1 MFVAKEHADYVPSTA
16 EDPRLD
22 EVARAVKRFGYQQD
36 ALIEVLHIAQ
46 HAFGHLDEALLTYIA
61 REMKLPLSWVYGV
74 ASFYNFFSF
83 TSPAKHNCV
92 VCTGTACYV
101 EGAKE
106 ILEFL
111 EKEFGVKPGGTTA
124 DGKLTVT
131 DFRCPGSCGLAPVL
145 VIDGQLLG
153 RETPES
159 TIARLRALLA
169 KEEGDELAETAVSA
183 PTNPAATPPAQE
195 ETP

>member
-1 MFVAKEHADYVPSTA
+1 MLVAKQPTDYAPPSV

-46 HAFGHLDEALLTYIA
+46 HAFGYLDETLLTYIA
-61 REMKLPLSWVYGV
+61 RQMKLPLGWVYGV
-74 ASFYNFFSF
+74 ASFYHFFSF
-83 TSPAKHNCV
+83 KPPAEHNCV

-101 EGAKE
+101 EGAQK
-106 ILEFL
+106 ILELL
-111 EKEFGVKPGGTTA
+111 EKEFGVKPGQVSA
-124 DGKLTVT
+124 DGRLGIT

-145 VIDGQLLG
+145 VIDGELLG

-159 TIARLRALLA
+159 TIARIRALLA
-169 KEEGDELAETAVSA
+169 NKKEAS
-183 PTNPAATPPAQE
+183 
-195 ETP
+195 